1 MNQNQITVTRGDDR
15 TVAIVIDDEYE
26 GDAAEFV
33 VEDLF
38 EKSLTVDSDPGSG
51 YATANV
57 EIVAADTEDASDLR
71 RAYRYELSVTHDGD
85 HRTIRR
91 GMFVVLPDLTESA

>member
-15 TVAIVIDDEYE
+15 TLAIVIDDEYA
-26 GDAAEFV
+26 GDTAVFV

-38 EKSLTVDSDPGSG
+38 DKTLTVDEDPGSG

-57 EIVAADTEDASDLR
+57 ELVAEDTENAPDLR
-71 RAYRYELSVTHDGD
+71 RAYRYDLSVTHDGD
-85 HRTIRR
+85 NLTILR
-91 GMFVVLPDLTESA
+91 GLFVVQPDLPT